1 MRPSAL
7 ALALTALLI
16 RPASGHAR
24 DDERPPLTVFF
35 ADGSSQPLRA
45 WAFSYEYASW
55 RKADGPARGTVSRK
69 ESGDL
74 LMGKKAMP
82 VGGLVLEV
90 EYVGPTARG
99 LTAVDPAGKR
109 SALKAEPPAPE
120 AIVEAGKD
128 TVVQVRGLDLQGETL
143 TGGKRSYC
151 LLSYTAL
158 VECAADPDQRVVK
171 IRFP

>member
-1 MRPSAL
+1 LTLPAL
-7 ALALTALLI
+7 
-16 RPASGHAR
+16 GHAR

-45 WAFSYEYASW
+45 WAFSYEYSSW
-55 RKADGPARGTVSRK
+55 RKGESPARGTVARK

-74 LMGKKAMP
+74 LMGKKALP
-82 VGGLVLEV
+82 VAGLVLEV
-90 EYVGPTARG
+90 EYAGVTARG

-109 SALKAEPPAPE
+109 SALKNEPPAPE
-120 AIVEAGKD
+120 AIVATEGKD
-128 TVVQVRGLDLQGETL
+128 TVVQLRGLDLQGETL

-158 VECAADPDQRVVK
+158 VECAAEPDQRVVK